1 MNFRSKNFYRKLIY
15 PGYDEKKISINP
27 VGEIKKL
34 CAQKACGLIKTRL
47 WLSKSD
53 KEIIY
58 NELMSV
64 NISKMPNVREIIKK
78 LKSKC
83 SCSCT
88 LGIIQKVVNIFF
100 KHLYTFADDLGLS
113 DNDFSECD
121 CPLDTYILKKIYA
134 DCNAKKIPQS
144 LITKSGKIKVDN
156 TVVTWSQLDDF
167 EVYEKIQEYVDKLK
181 TDSRL
186 GYDFDNWKS

>member
-15 PGYDEKKISINP
+15 PGYDYKKISINP
-27 VGEIKKL
+27 AEIKKL
-34 CAQKACGLIKTRL
+34 CAQKACGLIKRRL
-47 WLSKSD
+47 WLSESD
-53 KEIIY
+53 KELIN
-58 NELMSV
+58 NELMDV

-78 LKSKC
+78 LKSE
-83 SCSCT
+83 CSCT

-144 LITKSGKIKVDN
+144 LITKSGKINVGN

-167 EVYEKIQEYVDKLK
+167 GVYEKIQGYVDKLK

>member
-15 PGYDEKKISINP
+15 PSYDEKKISINP
-27 VGEIKKL
+27 AEIKKL
-34 CAQKACGLIKTRL
+34 CAQKACGLIKRRL
-47 WLSKSD
+47 WLSESD
-53 KEIIY
+53 KEII
-58 NELMSV
+58 NKELMSV

-78 LKSKC
+78 LQSK
-83 SCSCT
+83 CSCT
-88 LGIIQKVVNIFF
+88 LGVIQKVVNIFF

-134 DCNAKKIPQS
+134 DCNAKNIPQS
-144 LITKSGKIKVDN
+144 LITKSGKIKVGN

-167 EVYEKIQEYVDKLK
+167 GVYEEIQGYVDKLK